1 MGRGPVQPTLAPPHL
16 MALKLSTACMS
27 SGRAWGSGHSKL
39 SMTGTMFLRYFKA
52 VAIS

>member
-1 MGRGPVQPTLAPPHL
+1 